1 VKEVELSAIVFGNI
15 SLISINMK
23 IHYRHDRGRQHLS
36 SIATLA
42 LGMIL
47 AAAGAVRSQP
57 LQIAPGFPEPLSI
70 SGVSGGPNNS
80 GDCGFVA
87 QGPNHVIEVTQD
99 LPYWKIA
106 VQTAG
111 APSLMIQ
118 GPRGRFCVLPA
129 NAAAGNVEFSGY
141 GDKGTY
147 VIFVGDRAQGQ
158 HPYSLSISQK
168 RN

>member
-1 VKEVELSAIVFGNI
+1 
-15 SLISINMK
+15 MK
-23 IHYRHDRGRQHLS
+23 IHYPCDRARLS
-36 SIATLA
+36 FMSIAILA
-42 LGMIL
+42 LTMIL
-47 AAAGAVRSQP
+47 AAAGAVKSQP
-57 LQIAPGFPEPLSI
+57 LQIAPGFPEPLSV

-87 QGPNHVIEVTQD
+87 QGPNHIINVTQD
-99 LPYWKIA
+99 LPYWRIA

-129 NAAAGNVEFSGY
+129 NAAATTLEFSGY

-147 VIFVGDRAQGQ
+147 TIFVGDRAQGQ

>member
-1 VKEVELSAIVFGNI
+1 
-15 SLISINMK
+15 MK
-23 IHYRHDRGRQHLS
+23 IHYPCDRPRQGFG
-36 SIATLA
+36 SIVTLA
-42 LGMIL
+42 LPMIL

-57 LQIAPGFPEPLSI
+57 LQIGPGFPEPLNV

-80 GDCGFVA
+80 GDCGFVS
-87 QGPNHVIEVTQD
+87 QGPIQVIEVTQD
-99 LPYWKIA
+99 LPYWRIA

-129 NAAAGNVEFSGY
+129 NAAATTVEFSGY

-147 VIFVGDRAQGQ
+147 TIFVGDRAQGQ

>member
-1 VKEVELSAIVFGNI
+1 
-15 SLISINMK
+15 MK
-23 IHYRHDRGRQHLS
+23 ICYLYDRPRVRFG
-36 SIATLA
+36 SIAILA

-47 AAAGAVRSQP
+47 TAAGALQSQP
-57 LQIAPGFPEPLSI
+57 LQIAPGFREPLSV

-87 QGPNHVIEVTQD
+87 QGPNQVIEVTQD
-99 LPYWKIA
+99 LPYWRIA
-106 VQTAG
+106 LQTAG

-168 RN
+168 RS

>member
-1 VKEVELSAIVFGNI
+1 
-15 SLISINMK
+15 MK
-23 IHYRHDRGRQHLS
+23 ICYPCDRPRQRLG
-36 SIATLA
+36 SIAILA

-47 AAAGAVRSQP
+47 TAPGALRSQP
-57 LQIAPGFPEPLSI
+57 LQIAPGFREPLSV
-70 SGVSGGPNNS
+70 SGISGGPNNS
-80 GDCGFVA
+80 GECGFVA
-87 QGPNHVIEVTQD
+87 AGPNHVIEVTQD

-118 GPRGRFCVLPA
+118 GPRGSFCVLPA

-147 VIFVGDRAQGQ
+147 VIFVGDRSQGQ
-158 HPYSLSISQK
+158 HPYSLSITQQ

>member
-1 VKEVELSAIVFGNI
+1 
-15 SLISINMK
+15 MK
-23 IHYRHDRGRQHLS
+23 IHYPCDRARPRLS
-36 SIATLA
+36 SIVTLA
-42 LGMIL
+42 LAMIL
-47 AAAGAVRSQP
+47 APVGAVRSQP
-57 LQIAPGFPEPLSI
+57 LQIAPGFPEPLTM

-80 GDCGFVA
+80 GDCGFVSQA
-87 QGPNHVIEVTQD
+87 PNHVINVTQD
-99 LPYWKIA
+99 LPYWRIA

-129 NAAAGNVEFSGY
+129 NAATGNVEFSGY

-147 VIFVGDRAQGQ
+147 TIFVGDRSQGQ

-168 RN
+168 RK

>member
-1 VKEVELSAIVFGNI
+1 
-15 SLISINMK
+15 MK
-23 IHYRHDRGRQHLS
+23 IHYPCDRARPRLS

-42 LGMIL
+42 LAMIL
-47 AAAGAVRSQP
+47 APVSTVGSQP
-57 LQIAPGFPEPLSI
+57 LQIAPGFPEPLNI

-80 GDCGFVA
+80 GDCGFVSQA
-87 QGPNHVIEVTQD
+87 PNHVIQVTQD
-99 LPYWKIA
+99 LHYWRIA

-129 NAAAGNVEFSGY
+129 NAATAIVEFSGY

-147 VIFVGDRAQGQ
+147 TIFVGDRAQGQ

>member
-1 VKEVELSAIVFGNI
+1 
-15 SLISINMK
+15 MK
-23 IHYRHDRGRQHLS
+23 IHYPCDRARPRLS
-36 SIATLA
+36 SIVTLA
-42 LGMIL
+42 LAMIL
-47 AAAGAVRSQP
+47 APVGAVRSQP
-57 LQIAPGFPEPLSI
+57 LQIAPGFPEPLTM

-80 GDCGFVA
+80 GDCGFVSQA
-87 QGPNHVIEVTQD
+87 PNHVINVTQD
-99 LPYWKIA
+99 LPYWRIA

-147 VIFVGDRAQGQ
+147 TIFVGDRSQGQ

-168 RN
+168 RK

>member
-1 VKEVELSAIVFGNI
+1 
-15 SLISINMK
+15 MK
-23 IHYRHDRGRQHLS
+23 IHYPCDRARPRLS

-42 LGMIL
+42 LAMIL
-47 AAAGAVRSQP
+47 APVSTVGSQP
-57 LQIAPGFPEPLSI
+57 LQIAPGFPEPLSV

-80 GDCGFVA
+80 GDCGFVSQA
-87 QGPNHVIEVTQD
+87 PNHVIQVTQD
-99 LPYWKIA
+99 LHYWRIA

-129 NAAAGNVEFSGY
+129 NAATAIVEFSGY

-147 VIFVGDRAQGQ
+147 AIFVGDRAQGQ

>member
-1 VKEVELSAIVFGNI
+1 
-15 SLISINMK
+15 MK
-23 IHYRHDRGRQHLS
+23 IHYPCDRARPRLS
-36 SIATLA
+36 SIVTLA
-42 LGMIL
+42 LAMIL
-47 AAAGAVRSQP
+47 APVSTVRSQP
-57 LQIAPGFPEPLSI
+57 LQIAPGFPEPLNI

-80 GDCGFVA
+80 GDCGFVSQA
-87 QGPNHVIEVTQD
+87 PNHVIQVTQD
-99 LPYWKIA
+99 LPYWRIA

-129 NAAAGNVEFSGY
+129 NAATGNVEFSGY

-147 VIFVGDRAQGQ
+147 TIFVGDRSQGQ

-168 RN
+168 RK

>member
-1 VKEVELSAIVFGNI
+1 
-15 SLISINMK
+15 MK
-23 IHYRHDRGRQHLS
+23 INYPCDRARPRLS
-36 SIATLA
+36 SIVTLA
-42 LGMIL
+42 LAMIL
-47 AAAGAVRSQP
+47 APVGAVRSQP
-57 LQIAPGFPEPLSI
+57 LQIAPGFPEPLNI

-80 GDCGFVA
+80 GDCGFISQA
-87 QGPNHVIEVTQD
+87 PNHVINVTQD
-99 LPYWKIA
+99 LPYWRIA

-147 VIFVGDRAQGQ
+147 TIFVGDRSQGQ

-168 RN
+168 RK

>member
-1 VKEVELSAIVFGNI
+1 
-15 SLISINMK
+15 MK
-23 IHYRHDRGRQHLS
+23 IHYPCDRVRPRLS
-36 SIATLA
+36 SIVTLA
-42 LGMIL
+42 LAMIL
-47 AAAGAVRSQP
+47 APVGAVRSQP
-57 LQIAPGFPEPLSI
+57 LQIAPGFPEPLNI

-80 GDCGFVA
+80 GDCGFISQA
-87 QGPNHVIEVTQD
+87 PNHVINVTQD
-99 LPYWKIA
+99 LPYWRIA

-147 VIFVGDRAQGQ
+147 TIFVGDRSQGQ

-168 RN
+168 RK

>member
-1 VKEVELSAIVFGNI
+1 
-15 SLISINMK
+15 MK
-23 IHYRHDRGRQHLS
+23 IHYSLDRGRQSLS
-36 SIATLA
+36 SIAILA

-47 AAAGAVRSQP
+47 AAASAVRSQP
-57 LQIAPGFPEPLSI
+57 LQIAPGFPEPLSM
-70 SGVSGGPNNS
+70 SGISGGPNNS

-141 GDKGTY
+141 GDKGSY
-147 VIFVGDRAQGQ
+147 IIFVGDRAQGQ
-158 HPYSLSISQK
+158 HPYSLSITQQ
-168 RN
+168 RQ

>member
-1 VKEVELSAIVFGNI
+1 
-15 SLISINMK
+15 MK
-23 IHYRHDRGRQHLS
+23 IHYPCDRVRLRLS
-36 SIATLA
+36 SIVTLA
-42 LGMIL
+42 LAIIL

-57 LQIAPGFPEPLSI
+57 LQIAPGFPEPLNI

-80 GDCGFVA
+80 GDCGFISQA
-87 QGPNHVIEVTQD
+87 PNHVINVTQD
-99 LPYWKIA
+99 LPYWRIA

-147 VIFVGDRAQGQ
+147 TIFVGDRSQGQ

>member
-1 VKEVELSAIVFGNI
+1 
-15 SLISINMK
+15 MK
-23 IHYRHDRGRQHLS
+23 ICYPCDRPRLRFG
-36 SIATLA
+36 SIVTLA
-42 LGMIL
+42 LAMIL
-47 AAAGAVRSQP
+47 ADAGALRSQP
-57 LQIAPGFPEPLSI
+57 LQIAPGFREPLSV

-80 GDCGFVA
+80 GDCGFVS
-87 QGPNHVIEVTQD
+87 QGPNQVIEVTQD
-99 LPYWKIA
+99 LPYWRIA

-158 HPYSLSISQK
+158 HPYSLSITQQ

>member
-1 VKEVELSAIVFGNI
+1 
-15 SLISINMK
+15 MK
-23 IHYRHDRGRQHLS
+23 ICYPCDRPRLRFG
-36 SIATLA
+36 SIGILA
-42 LGMIL
+42 LAMIL
-47 AAAGAVRSQP
+47 APAGALRSQP
-57 LQIAPGFPEPLSI
+57 LQIAPGFREPLSV

-87 QGPNHVIEVTQD
+87 QGPNQVIEVTQD

-129 NAAAGNVEFSGY
+129 NAGAGNVEFSGY

-147 VIFVGDRAQGQ
+147 VIFVGDRSQGQ
-158 HPYSLSISQK
+158 HPYSLSITQQ

>member
-1 VKEVELSAIVFGNI
+1 
-15 SLISINMK
+15 MK
-23 IHYRHDRGRQHLS
+23 ICYPCDRPRLRFGP
-36 SIATLA
+36 IVTLA
-42 LGMIL
+42 LAMIL
-47 AAAGAVRSQP
+47 ADAGALRSQP
-57 LQIAPGFPEPLSI
+57 LQIAPGFPEPLGV
-70 SGVSGGPNNS
+70 SGISGGPNNS
-80 GDCGFVA
+80 GDCGFVSQA
-87 QGPNHVIEVTQD
+87 PNHVIEVTQD
-99 LPYWKIA
+99 LPYWRIA

-147 VIFVGDRAQGQ
+147 VIFVGDRSQAQ

>member
-1 VKEVELSAIVFGNI
+1 MNIHCAGDRAKRWFSAIV
-15 SLISINMK
+15 
-23 IHYRHDRGRQHLS
+23 
-36 SIATLA
+36 TLA
-42 LGMIL
+42 LAMIL
-47 AAAGAVRSQP
+47 ADAGALRSQP
-57 LQIAPGFPEPLSI
+57 LQIAPGFPEPLRV

-87 QGPNHVIEVTQD
+87 QGPNQVIEVTQD
-99 LPYWKIA
+99 LPYWRIA

-147 VIFVGDRAQGQ
+147 VIFVGDRSQGQ
-158 HPYSLSISQK
+158 HPYSLSISQQ

>member
-1 VKEVELSAIVFGNI
+1 
-15 SLISINMK
+15 MK
-23 IHYRHDRGRQHLS
+23 IDYPCDRARLRFGA
-36 SIATLA
+36 IATLA
-42 LGMIL
+42 LTMIL

-57 LQIAPGFPEPLSI
+57 LQIAPGFPEPLNV
-70 SGVSGGPNNS
+70 SGVSGGSNNS
-80 GDCGFVA
+80 GDCGFVGQA
-87 QGPNHVIEVTQD
+87 PNQVIEVTQD
-99 LPYWKIA
+99 LPYWRIA

-129 NAAAGNVEFSGY
+129 NAATAIVEFSGY

-147 VIFVGDRAQGQ
+147 AIFVGDRAQGQ

>member
-1 VKEVELSAIVFGNI
+1 MKIYCAGDRDKRWFSAIVTV
-15 SLISINMK
+15 
-23 IHYRHDRGRQHLS
+23 
-36 SIATLA
+36 ALA
-42 LGMIL
+42 MIL
-47 AAAGAVRSQP
+47 ADAGAIRSQP
-57 LQIAPGFPEPLSI
+57 LQIAPGFPEPLSV

-87 QGPNHVIEVTQD
+87 QGPNQVIEVTQD
-99 LPYWKIA
+99 LPYWRIA

-147 VIFVGDRAQGQ
+147 VIFVGDRSQGQ
-158 HPYSLSISQK
+158 HPYSLSISQQRK
-168 RN
+168 

>member
-1 VKEVELSAIVFGNI
+1 
-15 SLISINMK
+15 MK
-23 IHYRHDRGRQHLS
+23 INYPCDRARPRLS
-36 SIATLA
+36 SIITLA
-42 LGMIL
+42 LAMIL
-47 AAAGAVRSQP
+47 AATGAVRSQP
-57 LQIAPGFPEPLSI
+57 LQIAPGFPEPLNI
-70 SGVSGGPNNS
+70 SGVSGGRNNS
-80 GDCGFVA
+80 GDCGFISQA
-87 QGPNHVIEVTQD
+87 PNHVIQVTQD
-99 LPYWKIA
+99 LPYWRIA

-147 VIFVGDRAQGQ
+147 TIFVGDRSQGQ

-168 RN
+168 RK

>member
-1 VKEVELSAIVFGNI
+1 
-15 SLISINMK
+15 MK
-23 IHYRHDRGRQHLS
+23 IHYPCDRVRLRLS
-36 SIATLA
+36 SIVTLA
-42 LGMIL
+42 LAMIL
-47 AAAGAVRSQP
+47 APVGAVRSQP
-57 LQIAPGFPEPLSI
+57 LQIAPGFPEPLNI

-80 GDCGFVA
+80 GDCGFISQA
-87 QGPNHVIEVTQD
+87 PNHVINVTQD
-99 LPYWKIA
+99 LPYWRIA

-147 VIFVGDRAQGQ
+147 TIFVGDRSQGQ

>member
-1 VKEVELSAIVFGNI
+1 
-15 SLISINMK
+15 MK
-23 IHYRHDRGRQHLS
+23 IHYPCDRARPRLS
-36 SIATLA
+36 SIVTLA
-42 LGMIL
+42 LAMIL
-47 AAAGAVRSQP
+47 APVGAVRSQP
-57 LQIAPGFPEPLSI
+57 LQIAPGFPEPLNI

-80 GDCGFVA
+80 GDCGFISQA
-87 QGPNHVIEVTQD
+87 PNHVINVTQD
-99 LPYWKIA
+99 LPYWRIA

-147 VIFVGDRAQGQ
+147 TIFVGDRSQGQ

-168 RN
+168 RK

>member
-1 VKEVELSAIVFGNI
+1 
-15 SLISINMK
+15 MK
-23 IHYRHDRGRQHLS
+23 IHCASDRDQRWFS
-36 SIATLA
+36 PIVTVTLA
-42 LGMIL
+42 MIL
-47 AAAGAVRSQP
+47 ADAGAIRSQP
-57 LQIAPGFPEPLSI
+57 LQIAPGFPEPLRV

-80 GDCGFVA
+80 GECGFVA

-99 LPYWKIA
+99 LPYWRIA

-129 NAAAGNVEFSGY
+129 NAGAGNVEFSGY

-147 VIFVGDRAQGQ
+147 VIFVGDRSQGQ
-158 HPYSLSISQK
+158 HPYSLSISQQ

>member
-1 VKEVELSAIVFGNI
+1 
-15 SLISINMK
+15 MK
-23 IHYRHDRGRQHLS
+23 INYREFRGQLWFS
-36 SIATLA
+36 SIVNPS
-42 LGMIL
+42 LGNDFSCCRCP
-47 AAAGAVRSQP
+47 VRSQP
-57 LQIAPGFPEPLSI
+57 LQIAPGFPEPLRV

-80 GDCGFVA
+80 GDCGFVS
-87 QGPNHVIEVTQD
+87 QGPNQVIEVTQD
-99 LPYWKIA
+99 LPYWRIA

-118 GPRGRFCVLPA
+118 GPRGHFCVLPA

-147 VIFVGDRAQGQ
+147 VIFVGDRSQGQ
-158 HPYSLSISQK
+158 HPYSFSITQQ

>member
-1 VKEVELSAIVFGNI
+1 
-15 SLISINMK
+15 MK
-23 IHYRHDRGRQHLS
+23 INYPCDRESKSLAP
-36 SIATLA
+36 IITLTLA
-42 LGMIL
+42 MIL
-47 AAAGAVRSQP
+47 AAAGTVRSQP
-57 LQIAPGFPEPLSI
+57 LQIAPGFPEPLSV

-87 QGPNHVIEVTQD
+87 QGPNIVIEVTQD
-99 LPYWKIA
+99 LPYWRIA

>member
-1 VKEVELSAIVFGNI
+1 
-15 SLISINMK
+15 MK
-23 IHYRHDRGRQHLS
+23 ICYPCARPRLRFG
-36 SIATLA
+36 SIAILA
-42 LGMIL
+42 LVMIL
-47 AAAGAVRSQP
+47 TAADTVQSQP
-57 LQIAPGFPEPLSI
+57 LQIAPGFREPLSI

-87 QGPNHVIEVTQD
+87 QGPNQVIEVTQD
-99 LPYWKIA
+99 LPYWRIA

-147 VIFVGDRAQGQ
+147 TIFVGDRSQGQ
-158 HPYSLSISQK
+158 HPYSLSITQQ

>member
-1 VKEVELSAIVFGNI
+1 
-15 SLISINMK
+15 MK
-23 IHYRHDRGRQHLS
+23 IHYQHDRARLRLS
-36 SIATLA
+36 PIATLSLA
-42 LGMIL
+42 MIL

-57 LQIAPGFPEPLSI
+57 LQIAPGFPEPLTV

-99 LPYWKIA
+99 LPYWRIA

-111 APSLMIQ
+111 APSLMVQ

-129 NAAAGNVEFSGY
+129 SAAAANVEFSGY

-147 VIFVGDRAQGQ
+147 TIFVGDRTQGQ
-158 HPYSLSISQK
+158 HPYSLSISQN
-168 RN
+168 RP

>member
-1 VKEVELSAIVFGNI
+1 MKIHCAGDRSKSKMWFSAIV
-15 SLISINMK
+15 
-23 IHYRHDRGRQHLS
+23 
-36 SIATLA
+36 TLA
-42 LGMIL
+42 LAMIL
-47 AAAGAVRSQP
+47 ADAGALRSQP
-57 LQIAPGFPEPLSI
+57 LQIAPGFREPLNV

-87 QGPNHVIEVTQD
+87 QGPNQVIEVTQD
-99 LPYWKIA
+99 LPYWRIA

-147 VIFVGDRAQGQ
+147 VIFVGDRSQGQ
-158 HPYSLSISQK
+158 HPYSLSISQQ

>member
-1 VKEVELSAIVFGNI
+1 
-15 SLISINMK
+15 MK
-23 IHYRHDRGRQHLS
+23 IHYPCDRARPRLS
-36 SIATLA
+36 SIVTLA
-42 LGMIL
+42 LAMIL
-47 AAAGAVRSQP
+47 APVGAVRSQP
-57 LQIAPGFPEPLSI
+57 LQIAPGFPEPLTI

-80 GDCGFVA
+80 GDCGFVSQA
-87 QGPNHVIEVTQD
+87 PNHVINVTQD
-99 LPYWKIA
+99 LPYWRIA

-141 GDKGTY
+141 GDKGIYT
-147 VIFVGDRAQGQ
+147 IFVGDRSQGQ

-168 RN
+168 RK

>member
-1 VKEVELSAIVFGNI
+1 
-15 SLISINMK
+15 MK
-23 IHYRHDRGRQHLS
+23 IHYPCDRARPRLS
-36 SIATLA
+36 SIVTLA
-42 LGMIL
+42 LAMIL
-47 AAAGAVRSQP
+47 APVGAVRSQP
-57 LQIAPGFPEPLSI
+57 LQIAPGFPEPLTM

-80 GDCGFVA
+80 GDCGFVSQA
-87 QGPNHVIEVTQD
+87 PNHVINVTQD
-99 LPYWKIA
+99 LPYWRIA

-141 GDKGTY
+141 GDKGIYT
-147 VIFVGDRAQGQ
+147 IFVGDRSQGQ

-168 RN
+168 RK

>member
-1 VKEVELSAIVFGNI
+1 
-15 SLISINMK
+15 MK
-23 IHYRHDRGRQHLS
+23 IHYPCDRARPRLS
-36 SIATLA
+36 SIVTLA
-42 LGMIL
+42 LAMIL
-47 AAAGAVRSQP
+47 APVGAVRSQP
-57 LQIAPGFPEPLSI
+57 LQIAPGFPEPLTM

-80 GDCGFVA
+80 GDCGFVSQA
-87 QGPNHVIEVTQD
+87 PNHVIQVTQD
-99 LPYWKIA
+99 LPYWRIA

-129 NAAAGNVEFSGY
+129 NAATGNVEFSGY

-147 VIFVGDRAQGQ
+147 TIFVGDRSQGQ

-168 RN
+168 RK

>member
-1 VKEVELSAIVFGNI
+1 MKIHCAGDRGKRWFSAIVTL
-15 SLISINMK
+15 SL
-23 IHYRHDRGRQHLS
+23 
-36 SIATLA
+36 A
-42 LGMIL
+42 MIL
-47 AAAGAVRSQP
+47 ADVGALRSQP
-57 LQIAPGFPEPLSI
+57 LQIAPGFREPLSV

-87 QGPNHVIEVTQD
+87 QGPNQVIEVTQD
-99 LPYWKIA
+99 LPYWRIA

-147 VIFVGDRAQGQ
+147 VIFVGDRSQGQ
-158 HPYSLSISQK
+158 HPYSLSISQQRK
-168 RN
+168 

>member
-1 VKEVELSAIVFGNI
+1 
-15 SLISINMK
+15 MK
-23 IHYRHDRGRQHLS
+23 IHYPCDRVRLRLS
-36 SIATLA
+36 SIVTLA
-42 LGMIL
+42 LAIIL

-57 LQIAPGFPEPLSI
+57 LQIAPGFPEPLNI

-80 GDCGFVA
+80 GDCGFISQA
-87 QGPNHVIEVTQD
+87 PNHVINVTQD
-99 LPYWKIA
+99 LPYWRIA

-147 VIFVGDRAQGQ
+147 TIFVGDRSQGQ
-158 HPYSLSISQK
+158 HPYSL
-168 RN
+168 

>member
-1 VKEVELSAIVFGNI
+1 
-15 SLISINMK
+15 MK
-23 IHYRHDRGRQHLS
+23 IHYRHDRGRLWLS
-36 SIATLA
+36 SIGALA
-42 LGMIL
+42 SAMIL
-47 AAAGAVRSQP
+47 ADGGALRSQP
-57 LQIAPGFPEPLSI
+57 LQLAPGFPDPLTV

-87 QGPNHVIEVTQD
+87 PAPSHVIEVTQD
-99 LPYWKIA
+99 LPYWRIS

-118 GPRGRFCVLPA
+118 GPRGRFCVLPP

-141 GDKGTY
+141 GDRGTY
-147 VIFVGDRAQGQ
+147 VIFVGDRAGGQ
-158 HPYSLSISQK
+158 HPYALSISQK

>member
-1 VKEVELSAIVFGNI
+1 
-15 SLISINMK
+15 MK
-23 IHYRHDRGRQHLS
+23 IHYPCDRARLRFGA
-36 SIATLA
+36 IVTLA
-42 LGMIL
+42 LPMIL

-57 LQIAPGFPEPLSI
+57 LQIAPGFPEPLNV

-80 GDCGFVA
+80 GDCGFVS
-87 QGPNHVIEVTQD
+87 QGPNQVIEVTQD
-99 LPYWKIA
+99 LPYWRIA

-129 NAAAGNVEFSGY
+129 NAAAGSVEFSGY

>member
-1 VKEVELSAIVFGNI
+1 
-15 SLISINMK
+15 MK
-23 IHYRHDRGRQHLS
+23 ICYPCDRPRLRFG
-36 SIATLA
+36 SIVTLTLA
-42 LGMIL
+42 IIL
-47 AAAGAVRSQP
+47 TAAGTVRSQP
-57 LQIAPGFPEPLSI
+57 LQIAPGFREPLSV

-80 GDCGFVA
+80 GDCGFVS
-87 QGPNHVIEVTQD
+87 QGPNQVVEVTQD
-99 LPYWKIA
+99 LPYWRIA

-147 VIFVGDRAQGQ
+147 TIFVGDRAQGQ
-158 HPYSLSISQK
+158 HPYSLSITQQ

>member
-1 VKEVELSAIVFGNI
+1 
-15 SLISINMK
+15 MK
-23 IHYRHDRGRQHLS
+23 ICYPCDRPRVRFG
-36 SIATLA
+36 SIVILTL
-42 LGMIL
+42 GIIL
-47 AAAGAVRSQP
+47 TAAGAVRSQP
-57 LQIAPGFPEPLSI
+57 LQIAPGFREPLSV

-99 LPYWKIA
+99 LPYRRIA

-129 NAAAGNVEFSGY
+129 NAGAGNVEFSGY

-147 VIFVGDRAQGQ
+147 TIFVGDRAQGQ
-158 HPYSLSISQK
+158 HPYSLSITQQ

>member
-1 VKEVELSAIVFGNI
+1 
-15 SLISINMK
+15 MK
-23 IHYRHDRGRQHLS
+23 IHYSCDRARLHFDA
-36 SIATLA
+36 IATLA
-42 LGMIL
+42 LTMIL
-47 AAAGAVRSQP
+47 TAAGAVRSQP
-57 LQIAPGFPEPLSI
+57 LQIAPGFPEPLSV

-80 GDCGFVA
+80 GDCGFVGQA
-87 QGPNHVIEVTQD
+87 PNQVIEVTQD
-99 LPYWKIA
+99 LPYWRIA

-129 NAAAGNVEFSGY
+129 NAATAIVEFSGY

-147 VIFVGDRAQGQ
+147 AIFVGDRAQGQ